1 VNKYPYATAEKLVRR
16 IRPHI
21 SFSGPRLFHG
31 TRTPCMIAM
40 QNVLRCPPHGA
51 ISFTRL
57 LHVAAYWAVLPR
69 SGVDEQHGAI
79 IILDRTKLAQQYK
92 LECYRDDVWDEDPER
107 AARKSFEAEERV
119 VDRHIKNLNRYIV
132 DVIWLEAPACW
143 SITKSN
149 SMALSPMPV
158 AHELMTWAH
167 NRLLTKPVR
176 TGAQR
181 AFKQRP
187 ARRDH
192 HRELASRQPILIS
205 QTI

>member
-1 VNKYPYATAEKLVRR
+1 VSEYPYAEAEKLVRR
-16 IRPHI
+16 IRPLI

-40 QNVLRCPPHGA
+40 QNVLRCPPQGA

-69 SGVDEQHGAI
+69 SGEDEQHGAI
-79 IILDRTKLAQQYK
+79 FILDRTKLAQHYK
-92 LECYRDDVWDEDPER
+92 LECYRDDIWDEDPER

-132 DVIWLEAPACW
+132 DVIWLEAPAHW
-143 SITKSN
+143 SLTKSF
-149 SMALSPMPV
+149 SVGFSPMPV
-158 AHELMTWAH
+158 AQKLMTWAH
-167 NRLLTKPVR
+167 DRLLTKPVR
-176 TGAQR
+176 TNVQR
-181 AFKQRP
+181 AFRQRP
-187 ARRDH
+187 SRRDH
-192 HRELASRQPILIS
+192 HRELTSRRPILIR